1 MIYAIKDKFKY
12 IDFWIDPQ
20 FEECRTLPSTEN
32 YLRNTVCKTFTCK
45 YEEFPNGE
53 IRPKKK
59 LSELD
64 KRKYDENR
72 SKVNLGIAIE
82 FVPVTPTFGKD
93 LTGQRIMSDLQTCL
107 DVLNSNDIYNLDK
120 VKEIVNLVKGH
131 RHLLNSAKDINTNL
145 LLEKY
150 EEVRELSVNTYPKLQ
165 KVGLTK
171 NLTELANIPNSC
183 FFASKILK
191 ELMIE
196 EWKQKS

>member
-1 MIYAIKDKFKY
+1 MKSVV
-12 IDFWIDPQ
+12 
-20 FEECRTLPSTEN
+20 L
-32 YLRNTVCKTFTCK
+32 NTVCKTFTCK